1 MAYGKRLRK
10 VYEGLDKTK
19 LYTIEEAVKILKDG
33 AKAKFDETVDV
44 AMNLNVDT
52 RKADQQVRGMIQLP
66 HGTGKSVRVAVFAK
80 DEKAKEAKAAGADI
94 VGDDDLAEK
103 VAKGEINFD
112 RCIATPDMMVQV
124 GKLGKTLGPKGLMPN
139 PKLGTVTNNVADAVK
154 ALKSGQIEYKAE
166 KAGIVHAGVGK
177 LSFAH
182 KSIAENIKAFTGAV
196 LKAKPTG
203 VKGVYLQGVTL
214 SSTMGP
220 GLKVD
225 LSDLSA

>member
-103 VAKGEINFD
+103 VAKGEIDFD

-166 KAGIVHAGVGK
+166 KAGIVHAG
-177 LSFAH
+177 
-182 KSIAENIKAFTGAV
+182 
-196 LKAKPTG
+196 
-203 VKGVYLQGVTL
+203 
-214 SSTMGP
+214 
-220 GLKVD
+220 
-225 LSDLSA
+225 

>member
-19 LYTIEEAVKILKDG
+19 MYTIEEAVKILKDG

-66 HGTGKSVRVAVFAK
+66 HGTGKTVRVAVFAK

-94 VGDDDLAEK
+94 VGADDLADI

-196 LKAKPTG
+196 IKAKPTG

-225 LSDLSA
+225 LADLSA